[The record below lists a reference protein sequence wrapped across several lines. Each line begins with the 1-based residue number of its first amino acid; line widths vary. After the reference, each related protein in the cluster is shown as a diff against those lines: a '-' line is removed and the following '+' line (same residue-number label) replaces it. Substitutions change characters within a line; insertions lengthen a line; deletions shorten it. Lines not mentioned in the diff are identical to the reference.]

1 MNNLELSR
9 AYDAYS
15 DHLWEQTQAQHYR
28 YESALNHFVN
38 ESKKQGTYEFD
49 LLIEKLCE
57 DEMFWLAVGS
67 GNYSEID
74 NIKHSLIEKIVER
87 ELNY

>member
-1 MNNLELSR
+1 MNDRELSR

-15 DHLWEQTQAQHYR
+15 DRLWEQSQEWHYK
-28 YESALNHFVN
+28 YEAAVSEFTA
-38 ESKKQGTYEFD
+38 ESKKQGTCEFD

-74 NIKHSLIEKIVER
+74 NIKHALIEKIVAR
-87 ELNY
+87 ELN

>member
-1 MNNLELSR
+1 MNNRELSR
-9 AYDAYS
+9 AYETYS
-15 DHLWEQTQAQHYR
+15 DRLWEQAQARHYR
-28 YESALNHFVN
+28 YESALNHFAA
-38 ESKKQGTYEFD
+38 EAKKQGTYEFD

-87 ELNY
+87 ELN